1 MGSVANAAS
10 GAAELNSGAA
20 SSKPT
25 DAASSVSNTTVP
37 PPSSSP
43 GPFLSPAETGARPKV
58 STSSTTIKD
67 ESTSQK
73 KEVTAVS
80 SEEIVKVEGE
90 GEGQKE
96 NPFEALAEE
105 KNKTAEQ
112 EEIRKRRLAVFE
124 EQKRRLMNK

>member
-90 GEGQKE
+90 GQKE
-96 NPFEALAEE
+96 NPFETLAEE

-124 EQKRRLMNK
+124 EQKRRL